1 MNDSSTVKTGRIAG
15 SKFAQKIMSKKYE
28 EPILSILILQEELI
42 RTSTGKDPFDDGY
55 TDFGENE

>member
-1 MNDSSTVKTGRIAG
+1 
-15 SKFAQKIMSKKYE
+15 MSRKYE

-42 RTSTGKDPFDDGY
+42 RTSAAQDPFDDGY